1 MNTAN
6 AISEESESQH
16 IERQIRTLVEEVRP
30 LVGALETME
39 DSGLTGFR
47 HHGEQVMGRLD
58 ALVLGDPPRCY
69 EAAEEAEFSIQH
81 DDKASFLWV
90 AMRVAIRTLEF
101 WMVRTARAHGCAD
114 LERFWFRLRHL
125 RDGDE
130 LEPFVREK
138 APADGLAADEED
150 ARWYGRNSRDMPRA
164 IDARTE
170 RLIAILRNNPGGLTL
185 SELTSVANAEINR
198 PPGRLS

>member
-1 MNTAN
+1 
-6 AISEESESQH
+6 
-16 IERQIRTLVEEVRP
+16 
-30 LVGALETME
+30 
-39 DSGLTGFR
+39 
-47 HHGEQVMGRLD
+47 
-58 ALVLGDPPRCY
+58 
-69 EAAEEAEFSIQH
+69 
-81 DDKASFLWV
+81 
-90 AMRVAIRTLEF
+90 
-101 WMVRTARAHGCAD
+101 
-114 LERFWFRLRHL
+114 L